1 MVEPEALRVKKLLAE
16 KSPPLVAAL
25 IRLLAW
31 TLRFRLE
38 DPENIFGRDLEKP
51 RIFAFWHNRI
61 LMMPFLYEKYCPGR
75 RMLMMV
81 SRSRDGELITQV
93 MNRFGVDGARGS
105 TERGRG
111 CVKGDDPGIGEGGGT
126 RHRDYTGWATGAP
139 VQSAGRGVGGR
150 RRKRCSDY
158 PGNDTGELEV
168 GAVLVGSLSDSHSRS
183 GLLFGG
189 GAERP
194 PAFFHGS

>member
-1 MVEPEALRVKKLLAE
+1 MSE
-16 KSPPLVAAL
+16 
-25 IRLLAW
+25 
-31 TLRFRLE
+31 
-38 DPENIFGRDLEKP
+38 ENIKFADL
-51 RIFAFWHNRI
+51 
-61 LMMPFLYEKYCPGR
+61 
-75 RMLMMV
+75 V
-81 SRSRDGELITQV
+81 TST
-93 MNRFGVDGARGS
+93 RGNLV
-105 TERGRG
+105 EN
-111 CVKGDDPGIGEGGGT
+111 I
-126 RHRDYTGWATGAP
+126 H
-139 VQSAGRGVGGR
+139 QGVGGR